1 MKYGYSLRIADLN
14 KKADGSLLGVKLG
27 RVCVKN
33 NVPVVEV
40 STKLGVS
47 RQTVYNWFIADTYVH
62 KDLVD
67 AVKEYIAVLQG

>member
-14 KKADGSLLGVKLG
+14 KKADGTLLGVKLG
-27 RVCVKN
+27 RLCIKN

-62 KDLVD
+62 KDLVN
-67 AVKEYIAVLQG
+67 AVKEYAAVLQG

>member
-14 KKADGSLLGVKLG
+14 KKAEGSLLGVKLG
-27 RVCVKN
+27 RLCIKN

-40 STKLGVS
+40 SGVLGVS

-67 AVKEYIAVLQG
+67 HVENYIALLQR

>member
-27 RVCVKN
+27 RLCIKN

-40 STKLGVS
+40 STLLKVS

-62 KDLVD
+62 RDLVD
-67 AVKEYIAVLQG
+67 LVEKYIALLQR

>member
-14 KKADGSLLGVKLG
+14 KKADGTLLGVKLG
-27 RVCVKN
+27 RLCIKN

>member
-27 RVCVKN
+27 RLCIKN

-40 STKLGVS
+40 ATLLKVS
-47 RQTVYNWFIADTYVH
+47 RQTVYNWFTADTYVH
-62 KDLVD
+62 KDLAD
-67 AVKEYIAVLQG
+67 AVKEYVAVLQG